1 VVLIF
6 GTRHKRYPIG
16 FFRAPCHACAAMTDH
31 LRVWDKTV
39 VHVWFIPVLPIHSKR
54 LLICGGCGTTRPD
67 RPDLDGVPVGGV
79 VGLPPEPEGRGP
91 RPDFRT

>member
-1 VVLIF
+1 MVLIF

-79 VGLPPEPEGRGP
+79 VGLP
-91 RPDFRT
+91 RPAR